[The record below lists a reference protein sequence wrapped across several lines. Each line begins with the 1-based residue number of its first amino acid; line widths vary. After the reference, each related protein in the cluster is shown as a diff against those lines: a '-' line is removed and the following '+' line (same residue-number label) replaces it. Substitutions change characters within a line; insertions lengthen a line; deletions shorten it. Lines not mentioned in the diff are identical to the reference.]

1 MNFGSMLRAIVIGST
16 SAVFFGMTGAI
27 CGTLFYGVASVPFI
41 ASASLGFALGT
52 FRWYYA
58 SLRQA
63 LIAMDAY
70 PALLR
75 LHLDANYPQKQ
86 FRTWGLGAFR
96 SERFKKS
103 LILEQMLVVAWLT
116 AQPALEEV
124 RSNEEKILVEEAAG
138 ASGTENGEKE

>member
-1 MNFGSMLRAIVIGST
+1 
-16 SAVFFGMTGAI
+16 MTGAI
-27 CGTLFYGVASVPFI
+27 CGTFLYGVASIPFI

-52 FRWYYA
+52 FRWYYS

-75 LHLDANYPQKQ
+75 LHLDANYPWKR

-96 SERFKKS
+96 SEQFNKS
-103 LILEQMLVVAWLT
+103 LVLQQMLVVAWLT

-124 RSNEEKILVEEAAG
+124 RTNEEKSLIEEAGVVG
-138 ASGTENGEKE
+138 AENGEKE